1 VKETNVD
8 KLENILARMQ
18 KLKKS
23 LNTDSGHNEADSL
36 LIDTIEVL
44 QELEHVQVLQV
55 VGNIIDA
62 YYEVEKW
69 YA

>member
-1 VKETNVD
+1 MKATNIDRLKQILEQMQVLTKEGTS
-8 KLENILARMQ
+8 ER
-18 KLKKS
+18 
-23 LNTDSGHNEADSL
+23 GHGEADAL
-36 LIDTIEVL
+36 LIETIEVL

-62 YYEVEKW
+62 YNEVGKW